1 MDLDI
6 PLYKP
11 ECLVC
16 FLGDLYCTYTK
27 ARRVGASVPV
37 HT

>member
-27 ARRVGASVPV
+27 ARRVGVNVPV